1 MSREPETMNCEEYR
15 EAISAEPTFD
25 GGTEHVS
32 ACVDCQAFRSEI
44 QALDAGIKS
53 ALQINVPKLKMPD
66 LPDIEALAASNNV
79 APLAVRRAFAKPA
92 WFAMAATVLLAALIG
107 IRLSGYGT
115 SYIMLEEQ
123 VLAHVDRE
131 PGALRVTSTPVSDSR
146 LATMVPA
153 DIASVN
159 HDAGMITYAQS
170 CRINGNLVP
179 HLVIQGKRG
188 PITIMLMPEESVSKA
203 RTFEGENVHGV
214 IIPVGSGSIAII
226 GNRDEQL
233 DNVTQ
238 NMLDSVN
245 WST

>member
-15 EAISAEPTFD
+15 EAISAQPTFD

-66 LPDIEALAASNNV
+66 LPDIEVLAASTNV
-79 APLAVRRAFAKPA
+79 APLVVRRAFAKPIR
-92 WFAMAATVLLAALIG
+92 FAMAATVLLAVLIG

-115 SYIMLEEQ
+115 SYISLEEQ

-131 PGALRVTSTPVSDSR
+131 PRALRVTSTPVSDSR
-146 LATMVPA
+146 LAAMVPA

-159 HDAGMITYAQS
+159 HDAGLITFAQS

-179 HLVIQGKRG
+179 HLVVQGKRG
-188 PITIMLMPEESVSKA
+188 PITILLMPEESVSDA
-203 RTFEGENVHGV
+203 RTFEGDNVHGV
-214 IIPVGSGSIAII
+214 ILPVGSGSIAVI
-226 GNRDEQL
+226 GDREEQL
-233 DNVTQ
+233 GRVTQ